1 MRGIVFAL
9 LTFILGGVIA
19 LGLEYCCNFLPDKIG
34 WVFTRTYTVGIHP
47 ISATLSICGVLGLI
61 LGYTIIAKFVKK

>member
-34 WVFTRTYTVGIHP
+34 WAFTRVYSVGIHP
-47 ISATLSICGVLGLI
+47 LSANVSICGILGLI
-61 LGYTIIAKFVKK
+61 LGYIIIAKFVKK

>member
-1 MRGIVFAL
+1 MKGIVFAL

-47 ISATLSICGVLGLI
+47 ISATLSICGVLGLVI
-61 LGYTIIAKFVKK
+61 GYIIIAKFVKK

>member
-47 ISATLSICGVLGLI
+47 ISATLNICGVLGLI
-61 LGYTIIAKFVKK
+61 IGYVIIAKFVKK

>member
-34 WVFTRTYTVGIHP
+34 WVFTRTYSVGIHP
-47 ISATLSICGVLGLI
+47 ISVTLSICGLLGLI
-61 LGYTIIAKFVKK
+61 IGYVIIAKFVKK

>member
-19 LGLEYCCNFLPDKIG
+19 LGLDYCCNFLPDKIG

-47 ISATLSICGVLGLI
+47 LSASLSICGVLGLI
-61 LGYTIIAKFVKK
+61 IGYVIITKFVKK

>member
-1 MRGIVFAL
+1 MKGIVFAL

-47 ISATLSICGVLGLI
+47 ISATLSICGLLGLI
-61 LGYTIIAKFVKK
+61 IGYVIIAKFVKK

>member
-34 WVFTRTYTVGIHP
+34 WALTHTYTVGIHP
-47 ISATLSICGVLGLI
+47 MSATLSICGVLGLI
-61 LGYTIIAKFVKK
+61 IGYVIIAKFVKK

>member
-19 LGLEYCCNFLPDKIG
+19 LGLEYCCNFLPDKIS

-47 ISATLSICGVLGLI
+47 ISATLSICGLLGLI
-61 LGYTIIAKFVKK
+61 IGYIIIAKFVKK